1 MSTLYGAG
9 PPRPEGRAAPAN
21 EKRRP
26 SKAAP
31 SKTPISATGNQ
42 GSYTR
47 PRNRVQALPFGASI
61 LDRLLA
67 ADVAALIQRNPSEF
81 AAVLAEIGDELGIC
95 GELEQAVFR
104 RARRGPAARVGPRLV
119 WSRSDGGA
127 G

>member
-1 MSTLYGAG
+1 MDMRISAG
-9 PPRPEGRAAPAN
+9 PPRPEGRAAPN
-21 EKRRP
+21 EKSRPRRE
-26 SKAAP
+26 AAP
-31 SKTPISATGNQ
+31 SKTAISATGNQ
-42 GSYTR
+42 GSYIAVR
-47 PRNRVQALPFGASI
+47 EPVQAAPFGASI

-81 AAVLAEIGDELGIC
+81 AAVLAEIGDELGIR

-127 G
+127 A

>member
-1 MSTLYGAG
+1 MSTQYGAG
-9 PPRPEGRAAPAN
+9 PPWGPEGRAALVAN

-81 AAVLAEIGDELGIC
+81 AAVLAEIGDELGIR
-95 GELEQAVFR
+95 GEREQAVFR
-104 RARRGPAARVGPRLV
+104 RARLRPA
-119 WSRSDGGA
+119 
-127 G
+127 

>member
-31 SKTPISATGNQ
+31 SQTAISATGNQ
-42 GSYTR
+42 GSYIAVR
-47 PRNRVQALPFGASI
+47 EPVQAAPFGASI

-81 AAVLAEIGDELGIC
+81 AAVLAEIGDELGIR
-95 GELEQAVFR
+95 GSLEDAVFR
-104 RARRGPAARVGPRLV
+104 RARLGPPLV
-119 WSRSDGGA
+119 WSRP
-127 G
+127 

>member
-1 MSTLYGAG
+1 MSTQYGAG
-9 PPRPEGRAAPAN
+9 PPWGPEGRAALVAN

-47 PRNRVQALPFGASI
+47 PRTRVQALPFGASI

-67 ADVAALIQRNPSEF
+67 ADVAALIQRNPGNLPPSSLKS
-81 AAVLAEIGDELGIC
+81 ATNSAS
-95 GELEQAVFR
+95 
-104 RARRGPAARVGPRLV
+104 AARSSKPCSAAPGEGRPPGL
-119 WSRSDGGA
+119 A
-127 G
+127 PA

>member
-31 SKTPISATGNQ
+31 SQTAISATGNQ
-42 GSYTR
+42 GSYIAVR
-47 PRNRVQALPFGASI
+47 EPVQAAPFGASI

-81 AAVLAEIGDELGIC
+81 AAVLAEIGDELGIR

-127 G
+127 A

>member
-1 MSTLYGAG
+1 MDMRISAG
-9 PPRPEGRAAPAN
+9 PPRPEGRAAPN
-21 EKRRP
+21 EKSRPRRE
-26 SKAAP
+26 AAP
-31 SKTPISATGNQ
+31 SKTAISATGNQ
-42 GSYTR
+42 GSYIAVR
-47 PRNRVQALPFGASI
+47 EPVQAAPFGASI

-81 AAVLAEIGDELGIC
+81 AAVLAEIGDELGIR
-95 GELEQAVFR
+95 GELEVFR